1 MVVKVVFN
9 VLISVFVIIFAILF
23 YFILFFTIVYGQSE
37 LEFVHV
43 YHALHFGAD
52 LGQ

>member
-9 VLISVFVIIFAILF
+9 VLISVFVIIFAIFFLF
-23 YFILFFTIVYGQSE
+23 YFFIMVYGQSE
-37 LEFVHV
+37 LAFVHE

>member
-1 MVVKVVFN
+1 MLVKVVFN

-37 LEFVHV
+37 LSVVHV